1 MVLNFFALFAANG
14 KDMPHG
20 KQKMQNH
27 CPKIRFDLCQRLK
40 KHKNLQHVNE
50 RKAGSCPF
58 YLLKSN
64 KNLH

>member
-1 MVLNFFALFAANG
+1 MLIVLNFFALFAANG

-40 KHKNLQHVNE
+40 KHKNLQHVKE
-50 RKAGSCPF
+50 RQAVSN
-58 YLLKSN
+58 LLYS
-64 KNLH
+64 